1 MDATQSLPELV
12 AAAQSAADLSQNR
25 IAEVRAQP
33 NGKSADADLLAAATD
48 IGATA
53 IDIFSVFEARMQRY
67 FKRGPLSR
75 KVKAAL
81 LDVGQADLADKLH
94 QHYLMINVLKHGTGA
109 SHRELLGNKSK
120 LVSARSATKE
130 GDNTAAPHIDL
141 IDVTQP
147 DFFGTLAA
155 TILEAAAFLQNR
167 NAP

>member
-1 MDATQSLPELV
+1 MDASQNLPELV
-12 AAAQSAADLSQNR
+12 AAAQSAASASQSR
-25 IAEVRAQP
+25 IAAARAQP
-33 NGKSADADLLAAATD
+33 DSETAEADLTAAATE
-48 IGATA
+48 IGASA
-53 IDIFSVFEARMQRY
+53 IDIFAVFEARMQRY

-81 LDVGQADLADKLH
+81 LDVGQADLADRLH

-109 SHRELLGNKSK
+109 SHRELLGNKST
-120 LVSARSATKE
+120 LVSAKST
-130 GDNTAAPHIDL
+130 DNDRDDAAAPHIDL

-147 DFFGTLAA
+147 GFFDTLAA

>member
-1 MDATQSLPELV
+1 MDASQSLPELV
-12 AAAQSAADLSQNR
+12 AAAQSAARASQSR
-25 IAEVRAQP
+25 IAAARAQP
-33 NGKSADADLLAAATD
+33 DSETADADMTAAATE
-48 IGATA
+48 IGASA
-53 IDIFSVFEARMQRY
+53 IDIYSVFEARMQRY

-81 LDVGQADLADKLH
+81 LDVGQADLADRLH

-109 SHRELLGNKSK
+109 SHRELLGNKST
-120 LVSARSATKE
+120 LVSAKPAEK
-130 GDNTAAPHIDL
+130 DDDAAAPHIDL

-147 DFFGTLAA
+147 GFFDTLAA

>member
-1 MDATQSLPELV
+1 MDAWQSLSELV
-12 AAAQSAADLSQNR
+12 AAAQSAADVSQNR
-25 IAEVRAQP
+25 IAEARAQQDCE
-33 NGKSADADLLAAATD
+33 NADADLMAAATD
-48 IGATA
+48 IGAAA

-81 LDVGQADLADKLH
+81 LDVGQADLADRLH

-109 SHRELLGNKSK
+109 SHRELLGNQST
-120 LVSARSATKE
+120 LVSAKSARE
-130 GDNTAAPHIDL
+130 GDLETAAPHIEL

-147 DFFGTLAA
+147 DFFDTLTT
-155 TILEAAAFLQNR
+155 TILDAASFLHNR